1 MTSATDS
8 SAGPTSGLEGPT
20 PQPVEALAPPT
31 APAPAPAATSSAPAP
46 AATSSATAAASPAP
60 AATPQSPV
68 AAAPAPAPA
77 SGASINETVFYE
89 GGPAL
94 GDLIGNL
101 LFGLT
106 IIGIPFAVAALVRA
120 LWVRY
125 RITSR
130 RITVNG
136 GWLGRDRTQ
145 VVYNQI
151 REVRSVPRGFGS
163 WGDMVL
169 VLDDGSR
176 LEMRAMPR
184 FRELEAYIEERRRS
198 SAKTPKTPKTPK
210 GQASRPNTGF
220 TPQERPSA

>member
-8 SAGPTSGLEGPT
+8 SAGPASGLEGPT
-20 PQPVEALAPPT
+20 PQPVEAQAPLT
-31 APAPAPAATSSAPAP
+31 ASAPAPAPTFPAP
-46 AATSSATAAASPAP
+46 AATAPAPVATAPS
-60 AATPQSPV
+60 
-68 AAAPAPAPA
+68 APAPAPA

-145 VVYNQI
+145 VVYSQI

-198 SAKTPKTPKTPK
+198 SAMTPKTPK

>member
-1 MTSATDS
+1 MTSASDS
-8 SAGPTSGLEGPT
+8 SSVTASGPEGPASGLEGPT
-20 PQPVEALAPPT
+20 AQPDQG
-31 APAPAPAATSSAPAP
+31 
-46 AATSSATAAASPAP
+46 ASPLP
-60 AATPQSPV
+60 
-68 AAAPAPAPA
+68 AAPAPAQRPGPG
-77 SGASINETVFYE
+77 SGATINETVIYE

-94 GDLIGNL
+94 GDLIVNL

-106 IIGIPFAVAALVRA
+106 IIGIPFAVAAIVRA

-136 GWLGRDRTQ
+136 GWLGRERTQ
-145 VVYNQI
+145 VVYSQI

-169 VLDDGSR
+169 VLDDGSK

-184 FRELEAYIEERRRS
+184 FRELEATIEERRRS
-198 SAKTPKTPKTPK
+198 SAKPSK
-210 GQASRPNTGF
+210 GQGSRPSSGF
-220 TPQERPSA
+220 TPLERNSA